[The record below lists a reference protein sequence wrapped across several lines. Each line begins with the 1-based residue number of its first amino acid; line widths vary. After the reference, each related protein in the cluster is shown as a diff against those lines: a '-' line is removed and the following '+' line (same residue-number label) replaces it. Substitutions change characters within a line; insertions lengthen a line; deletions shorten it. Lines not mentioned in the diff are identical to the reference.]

1 MQRRDFLRTS
11 GTAVVGVAIAGCA
24 PRLASGN
31 ATSASPRRRSV
42 NLVPV
47 DASWDRV
54 IRTTVGLRPHRDAG
68 FVVRAEQM
76 DDKTVVHNYGHGGA
90 GMSLSWGTALLATE
104 LALAQPSRRAA
115 VIGCGISGLTTAR
128 QLQRHGFDVTIY
140 AAALPPD
147 TTSNMCWA
155 GFTPLSGLVSTDRR
169 TPEWD
174 AQFRRAADVAYREHQ
189 LLVGRPYGVS
199 WIEEYSTMADP
210 NARRGGSTSDGEGG
224 GPPLLSSTMT
234 LGRTVFGPGEHPF
247 ASPYAARVPIL
258 RFEPSIYLEAV
269 MRDVLLFGGK
279 IVIRNF
285 DTRRDLAS
293 LTETLIVNCTG
304 LGSSTLFDD
313 RELIPIKGQLTVLVP
328 QPDVTYS
335 AAGMMPR
342 SDGIVLGHVSQRGVS
357 SLEVDEVERKR
368 VVDRAIAF
376 FSGMRAPA
384 TSIAS
389 TELSAPR
396 SPPPVESFFD
406 RES

>member
-1 MQRRDFLRTS
+1 M
-11 GTAVVGVAIAGCA
+11 GVAIAGCA
-24 PRLASGN
+24 PRIASGT

-42 NLVPV
+42 SLVPV

-140 AAALPPD
+140 AAALPPE

-285 DTRRDLAS
+285 DTQRDLAS

-304 LGSSTLFDD
+304 LGSATLFDD
-313 RELIPIKGQLTVLVP
+313 RDLIPIKGQLTVLVP
-328 QPDVTYS
+328 QPDVNYS

-389 TELSAPR
+389 TELNAPQ